1 MTFEVSSARAVNLSD
16 MIQRDI
22 QQRGLRTG
30 DRYLTTEEVAQ
41 VLGVAKG
48 TANKA
53 LQHLARRQVLVR
65 NRKLGTFIGER
76 AVTDAP
82 QIALDVVHLLVH
94 RSYFIAE
101 RSRIH
106 QIITGLVEEMG
117 DVATQIT
124 FVPED
129 QGQRFVQRLIRNMQ
143 GQAIR
148 AAFVLAVKS
157 AEIQV
162 IFQNLELPAVVL
174 GTPYPGRR
182 TLTSLDLDQ
191 HQVGRLVIDYVL
203 SQGRQ
208 RIAVLLRDQRG
219 LGDDHMLD
227 EITSAVMR
235 SDLAPGALKVRSV
248 PMNKELAEMAVR
260 RLFAEGD
267 APTAVIC
274 RTRIALDCLLEMKHR
289 GEIPGDVLVVS
300 GEPVVDNAPARHV
313 PHIRPCIS
321 LVEEGRRLAH
331 LLLDAE
337 QRPEEPTHVLLEPRL
352 YLTSDE

>member
-1 MTFEVSSARAVNLSD
+1 MAFDLSPSRTVSLPD
-16 MIQRDI
+16 MIRRDI
-22 QQRGLRTG
+22 QQRGLRAG

-65 NRKLGTFIGER
+65 SRKLGTFIGER
-76 AVTDAP
+76 AVIDAP
-82 QIALDVVHLLVH
+82 ETSLDVVHLLVH

-129 QGQRFVQRLIRNMQ
+129 QGPRFVERLIRNVQ
-143 GQAIR
+143 QQAIR

-162 IFQNLELPAVVL
+162 TFQNLELPAVVL
-174 GTPYPGRR
+174 GTPYLGRR
-182 TLTSLDLDQ
+182 TLSSLDLDQ
-191 HQVGRLVIDYVL
+191 HKVGRLMIDYVL
-203 SQGRQ
+203 SQQRH

-235 SDLAPGALKVRSV
+235 ANLAPGALKVRSV

-260 RLFAEGD
+260 RLFTED
-267 APTAVIC
+267 DVPTAVIC
-274 RTRIALDCLLEMKHR
+274 RTRIALDCLLEMKR
-289 GEIPGDVLVVS
+289 KGRLPADLLVVS
-300 GEPVVDNAPARHV
+300 GEPVVDDALARHV

-321 LVEEGRRLAH
+321 IVDEGRKLAH
-331 LLLDAE
+331 LLRDTE
-337 QRPEEPTHVLLEPRL
+337 QRPDEPTHVLLEPRL
-352 YLTSDE
+352 HLAGDE